1 MGLVAYSPWDH
12 KESDTTE
19 QLTLSL
25 SHFPDHIS
33 HHLRVG
39 RVPGHCVCGGGGY
52 PFLSSPDVSNV

>member
-19 QLTLSL
+19 QLTLPL

-39 RVPGHCVCGGGGY
+39 RVPGHCVWGGSY
-52 PFLSSPDVSNV
+52 SFLSSPDVSNV